1 MLSFF
6 VFAILAAAG
15 YYFTHNWFVV
25 GGVAV
30 AYVLYGIIAG
40 AMSSSRNRRNT
51 HALLQQKLSDAEK
64 AHMGAVA
71 DHQKAMDAHKA
82 QFDPELRKKM

>member
-1 MLSFF
+1 MMRFF
-6 VFAILAAAG
+6 VFAVLAAAG

-30 AYVLYGIIAG
+30 AYVLYGIIAD
-40 AMSSSRNRRNT
+40 AMATSRNRRNT
-51 HALLQQKLSDAEK
+51 DALLHQKLSDAEK

-71 DHQKAMDAHKA
+71 EHQHAMDAHKA
-82 QFDPELRKKM
+82 QFNPELRKKM

>member
-1 MLSFF
+1 MIRFF
-6 VFAILAAAG
+6 VFAVLAGAG

-25 GGVAV
+25 GGVAA

-40 AMSSSRNRRNT
+40 VMDSARNRRT
-51 HALLQQKLSDAEK
+51 TDALLHQKLSDAEK

-71 DHQKAMDAHKA
+71 EHQRAMDAHKA
-82 QFDPELRKKM
+82 QFNPELRKKM

>member
-1 MLSFF
+1 MMQFF
-6 VFAILAAAG
+6 VFAVLAAAG

-40 AMSSSRNRRNT
+40 AMTTARTKRNT
-51 HALLQQKLSDAEK
+51 EALLHQKLSDAEK

-71 DHQKAMDAHKA
+71 EHQRAMDAHKA
-82 QFDPELRKKM
+82 QFNPELRKKM